1 MFILMNDFR
10 LLRPEVHYLW
20 NRMINV
26 IFIRRYSAFKRR
38 SGEQTFREWYDLNT
52 IYYPARIKGLVQTRY
67 IDSFYRGRFR
77 YGVNHFP
84 PKIDNLQHKRL
95 RSVN

>member
-10 LLRPEVHYLW
+10 LLHPEMQFLW
-20 NRMINV
+20 NRIINV

-38 SGEQTFREWYDLNT
+38 SGEQLFREWYDLNT
-52 IYYPARIKGLVQTRY
+52 IYYPARIKGLVQTKY

-77 YGVNHFP
+77 YGTDHFP
-84 PKIDNLQHKRL
+84 QKIKNLQHKRL
-95 RSVN
+95 RYVS